1 MAGHAIVVCAED
13 RRLLVELP
21 DQLRLDGYRPHTAQ
35 ARRQLMWALAERQP
49 DAVVLGDLPSLSQTL
64 GLLRELRGHEAGG
77 PVGVDPDVPV
87 LVLSAA
93 AGELCELRAFEAGA
107 DDFQPASVSYLL
119 LRARL
124 AALIARTRITR
135 RAKRVAVGSLRID
148 SCRLEASYAGRALEL
163 SKLEFALLHQL
174 AREPERVFTKN
185 ELLAQVWGYPVDARA
200 STRTLDTHAARLR
213 RKLALAG
220 AQGAIENRRGYGY
233 RLGLLDLQPDPAA

>member
-1 MAGHAIVVCAED
+1 MGSPRTASNRCSHRGRPDGRPAGRGGRRMFARCACAGAAEAPHRAGPSRKDLPMAEHAVVVCADE

-64 GLLRELRGHEAGG
+64 RLLREVRGHETGG
-77 PVGVDPDVPV
+77 RAGVDPDVPV

-93 AGELCELRAFEAGA
+93 TGELCELRAFEAGA
-107 DDFQPASVSYLL
+107 DDFQPASISYLL

-124 AALIARTRITR
+124 GALIARSRITR

-148 SCRLEASYAGRALEL
+148 SCRLEANYAGRPLEL
-163 SKLEFALLHQL
+163 SK
-174 AREPERVFTKN
+174 
-185 ELLAQVWGYPVDARA
+185 
-200 STRTLDTHAARLR
+200 
-213 RKLALAG
+213 
-220 AQGAIENRRGYGY
+220 
-233 RLGLLDLQPDPAA
+233 